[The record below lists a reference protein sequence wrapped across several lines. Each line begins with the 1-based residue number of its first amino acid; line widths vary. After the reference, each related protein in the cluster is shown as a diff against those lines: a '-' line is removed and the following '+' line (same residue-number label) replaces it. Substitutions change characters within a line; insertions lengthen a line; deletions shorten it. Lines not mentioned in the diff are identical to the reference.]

1 MIRRRDRMN
10 RTTGLILAGV
20 TLALAYCIEAALA
33 QGPAA
38 QGAKTEVILKSGK
51 TVDGELVHYPAGKS
65 PEITSAI
72 VTLEPGGR
80 TALHQHPVPV
90 VAYILEG
97 TLTVKEEGHEPRS
110 YKQGDSF
117 LETVGHWHQ
126 GFNEGDKPVKILAV
140 FLGEAGEPT
149 TVAKE

>member
-1 MIRRRDRMN
+1 MFRWIFVVLFG
-10 RTTGLILAGV
+10 TA
-20 TLALAYCIEAALA
+20 LALRLGIDPASAQDLAAV
-33 QGPAA
+33 A

-51 TVDGELVHYPAGKS
+51 TVDGELVHYPAGGS

-126 GFNEGDKPVKILAV
+126 GFNEGTEPVKILAV

-149 TVAKE
+149 TVAKQ

>member
-1 MIRRRDRMN
+1 MARPRPAQRGPARQASADRW
-10 RTTGLILAGV
+10 L
-20 TLALAYCIEAALA
+20 LAYGIEAALA

-97 TLTVKEEGHEPRS
+97 TLTVKEEG
-110 YKQGDSF
+110 
-117 LETVGHWHQ
+117 
-126 GFNEGDKPVKILAV
+126 
-140 FLGEAGEPT
+140 
-149 TVAKE
+149 